1 MKVWGKGPPRGSDVY
16 VTRAEGSPAP
26 SVLQQHHGSGLACG
40 SEALRLFPALV
51 RGAHPLS
58 HFPATWAGLG
68 LASEQL
74 DFPSVGVESNSSR
87 CLPASNALRRNLRL
101 KERCHGGTFASW
113 ADSWGLLSLPEIPGG

>member
-51 RGAHPLS
+51 SGARPLS

-68 LASEQL
+68 WAWLVNNLTSPQWELKVTQVDACRLAT
-74 DFPSVGVESNSSR
+74 R
-87 CLPASNALRRNLRL
+87 
-101 KERCHGGTFASW
+101 
-113 ADSWGLLSLPEIPGG
+113 